1 MRRPFEIQL
10 SHKSLTNQSLRTN
23 IEELEQF
30 LRAEG
35 PKSARFLSILRI
47 YNPEV
52 TDDPGEG
59 VALLVWSSSGPSAC
73 VCSLID
79 FVKLGV
85 AEELSFFTLPRV
97 AESALAVI
105 SAVQECHGY
114 PIPKLLRLLRT
125 LSKGFQ

>member
-1 MRRPFEIQL
+1 M
-10 SHKSLTNQSLRTN
+10 
-23 IEELEQF
+23 
-30 LRAEG
+30 
-35 PKSARFLSILRI
+35 
-47 YNPEV
+47 
-52 TDDPGEG
+52 TDVDSDPGEG

-97 AESALAVI
+97 AESSLAVL

-114 PIPKLLRLLRT
+114 LIPNP
-125 LSKGFQ
+125 QVAAAVEDP